1 MTLII
6 VAFAAGLIAGI
17 SPCILPVLPIVFV
30 AGVAAPDA
38 AVNLKGSWRRS
49 VAIVLGLV
57 LSFSLL
63 VLVGSEILSGLDLP
77 QSTLMWTGV
86 VLLGLVGIGF
96 VVPAI
101 GERLERPFARMV
113 GRQPSSSSGG
123 FVIGLALGLVFVP
136 CAGPVLAAITVL
148 GATRD
153 VHFQTVLV
161 TLAFAIGA
169 VVPLLFIALA
179 GGGLVHRVRSVRSHA
194 PMIRQIGG
202 VVLLLMAIGIATN
215 SFDFLQKDV
224 PGYTSVLQ
232 KKIEG
237 STSIRK
243 QLNALKGTSSSKG
256 VSGSL
261 VSCPSASPGLVTCG
275 LAPNF
280 TNVTKWLNTP
290 QGKPLTLKGLRGKV
304 VLVDFWTYSCINCQ
318 RSLPH
323 VEAWYQRYAPYGLEI
338 VGVHTPEFAFEHVV
352 SNVRAQ
358 AKTLGVKYPIAVD
371 NNYGTWNAY
380 DNEYWPAEYL
390 VDAKG
395 VVRHVDFGEGNY
407 SLTESLIRQL
417 LVAAHPG
424 LKLPPPTSVPN
435 LTPFVE
441 TSPESYVGYKYGLT
455 YMDSD
460 VEPAKNVAAQYHFPS
475 YLSSTTWALSGV
487 WNEHAEEATS
497 IKDAKLEINYMAQDV
512 YLVMGGSGTVTVSA
526 GNGTAPMTIQVGG
539 VPRLYTL
546 FHTIASTNGIMVL
559 KFTPGV
565 QAFDFTFG

>member
-1 MTLII
+1 VTLIF

-38 AVNLKGSWRRS
+38 TETPKGSWRRS

-63 VLVGSEILSGLDLP
+63 VLVGSEILSGLHLP
-77 QSTLMWTGV
+77 QNTLMWVGV
-86 VLLGLVGIGF
+86 VLLGLVGLGF
-96 VVPAI
+96 VIPVI
-101 GERLERPFARMV
+101 GEWLERPFARMV

-153 VHFQTVLV
+153 IHFETVLV
-161 TLAFAIGA
+161 TLAFAVGA

-179 GGGLVHRVRSVRSHA
+179 GGGLVHRVQSVRKRA
-194 PMIRQIGG
+194 PLYRQIGG

-215 SFDFLQKDV
+215 SFDFLQRDV

-243 QLNALKGTSSSKG
+243 QLNALKDTKGSQG

-261 VSCPSASPGLVTCG
+261 VSCPSSSPGLVTCG
-275 LAPNF
+275 LARNF
-280 TNVTKWLNTP
+280 TDVTTWLNTP
-290 QGKPLTLKGLRGKV
+290 GDQPLTMKGLRGKV
-304 VLVDFWTYSCINCQ
+304 VIVDFWTYSCINCQ

-323 VEAWYQRYAPYGLEI
+323 VEAWYKRYAPYGLEI

-352 SNVRAQ
+352 SNVKAQ
-358 AKTLGVKYPIAVD
+358 AMTLGVKYPIAVD

-390 VDAKG
+390 IDAQG

-407 SLTESLIRQL
+407 ALTETLIRKL
-417 LVAAHPG
+417 LVAGHPG
-424 LKLPPPTSVPN
+424 LKLPPPTSVAN

-441 TSPESYVGYKYGLT
+441 TSPESYIGYKYGLT
-455 YMDSD
+455 YMDS
-460 VEPAKNVAAQYHFPS
+460 NVAPAQNVATQYHFPKD
-475 YLSSTTWALSGV
+475 LSTTTWALSGV

-497 IKDAKLEINYMAQDV
+497 VKYSKLEINYVAQDV
-512 YLVMGGSGTVTVSA
+512 YLVMGGTGTVTVSL
-526 GNGTAPMTIQVGG
+526 GNGTVPTTIHVNG

-546 FHTIASTNGIMVL
+546 FHAKSSSSGNMVL